1 MNEKTI
7 NVFRSWLKLSEDEKR
22 DFVKEMLSYNSMTLS
37 ERAAMSKTLD
47 KGK

>member
-7 NVFRSWLKLSEDEKR
+7 NVFKSWLKLSEDEKR
-22 DFVKEMLSYNSMTLS
+22 DFVKEMLSYNSLTPS
-37 ERAAMSKTLD
+37 EKAAMSKALE